1 MHTTDKPYVCRTPGC
16 DKSYTHPSSLRK
28 HAKTHLDR
36 RRGSGGSDYTGSGDK
51 RLSLD
56 DEVEDGDC
64 ATSPLPPAR
73 SAVRSGNNNEF
84 SDSENSDDGR
94 MGLDDVTTK
103 RQQKSDRRRSNGS
116 IYEDDDDSVSAD
128 GDVDEH
134 SAPVAVVSR
143 QRDAAAASAVASPP
157 SSADSR
163 QRHDGLMLITDHDVG
178 RGTSASGSV
187 CENAAGP
194 RHGGDLFKM
203 ALADPSDF
211 HLQAG
216 SVASSGSA
224 FFDFP
229 TFNRK
234 MEQGPPLPASSFPS
248 DAVGGGFMPRPV
260 YGNLEDWYVCHYDRR
275 VAAPLQM
282 TATPCGDGGPASL
295 NVSTASID
303 RRLQNTLVQPRYES
317 AAIFQFS

>member
-1 MHTTDKPYVCRTPGC
+1 
-16 DKSYTHPSSLRK
+16 LRK

-56 DEVEDGDC
+56 DEVDDGDC
-64 ATSPLPPAR
+64 ATSPLPTATSAAR
-73 SAVRSGNNNEF
+73 RDNNNEF
-84 SDSENSDDGR
+84 SDSENDDDGHV
-94 MGLDDVTTK
+94 GSNDVTAK
-103 RQQKSDRRRSNGS
+103 RQQKSNRRRSNGS
-116 IYEDDDDSVSAD
+116 IYEDDDDDSVSAD
-128 GDVDEH
+128 GDADEC
-134 SAPVAVVSR
+134 SATVAAISR
-143 QRDAAAASAVASPP
+143 QQDAAATAAVASP
-157 SSADSR
+157 SSSMDRR
-163 QRHDGLMLITDHDVG
+163 QRHDGLGLITEHDVG
-178 RGTSASGSV
+178 RGASVSGSV
-187 CENAAGP
+187 CENATGP

-203 ALADPSDF
+203 ALADSSDF

-216 SVASSGSA
+216 SVTSSGSA

-234 MEQGPPLPASSFPS
+234 MEQGPPLPPPPSSSFPS
-248 DAVGGGFMPRPV
+248 DAMGGGFMPRPV

-282 TATPCGDGGPASL
+282 AATPCGEGGPSSL

-303 RRLQNTLVQPRYES
+303 RRLQNPLVQPRYES